1 MLHLIILVVD
11 LGKDDKNSLLLNFN
25 LTGVK
30 GIIFLLNAK
39 KYRPP
44 KSLANIF

>member
-1 MLHLIILVVD
+1 MLVVD
-11 LGKDDKNSLLLNFN
+11 LGKDDKNSLFLNFN
-25 LTGVK
+25 FTGVN

-44 KSLANIF
+44 KSRANIF